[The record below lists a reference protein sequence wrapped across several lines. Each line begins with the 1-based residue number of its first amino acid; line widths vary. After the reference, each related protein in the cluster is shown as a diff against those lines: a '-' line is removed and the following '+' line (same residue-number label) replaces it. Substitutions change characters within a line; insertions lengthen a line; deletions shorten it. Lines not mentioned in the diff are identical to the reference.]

1 MLKITRIDTKTEQRL
16 VLEGRL
22 TEPWIADLR
31 PHWQETRHAHPEREF
46 VVDLRGVVRS
56 DTAGECALA
65 LMKTEGAEFL
75 ASGIRMKHLVEHLG
89 IEAQPKIIVRAAPTE
104 EAKK

>member
-1 MLKITRIDTKTEQRL
+1 MLKITRIDTKTEQGL

-31 PHWQETRHAHPEREF
+31 SHWQETRHAHPERRF
-46 VVDLRGVVRS
+46 VVDLRGVVRI

-75 ASGIRMKHLVEHLG
+75 ASGIRMKHLVKHLEV
-89 IEAQPKIIVRAAPTE
+89 EARQKIIVGAAPTE
-104 EAKK
+104 KAEK